1 MGSVINS
8 MLFVVGMGMTGLS
21 TGVLKMASEGEND
34 DKAASKSL
42 NWMKLLV
49 LLSFILMVL
58 YFPVTLIWLGII
70 PFAYR
75 FHALAV
81 LLTAWLV
88 YTVRR
93 KHGLRDLGFRC
104 DNLKGSLFW
113 NGILCAA
120 GGCIMYLTYLA
131 GYLRTSP
138 IAVWLPFY
146 IIYVFI
152 LVPIQELIFRSILFA
167 EMKKIN
173 ISDYRWLIA
182 ISTVSFCF
190 LHIIYK
196 HPTILGITFCSGL
209 MWGIIYNRYPNI
221 WGVSMSHAVL
231 GSMAIAFGLI

>member
-1 MGSVINS
+1 MGSVIKS
-8 MLFVVGMGMTGLS
+8 MLQVVGMEMADFS
-21 TGVLKMASEGEND
+21 TCVLKMTNIEQSD
-34 DKAASKSL
+34 DKAASISL
-42 NWMKLLV
+42 NRTELIA
-49 LLSFILMVL
+49 LSSFMLTVL

-70 PFAYR
+70 PFSYR
-75 FHALAV
+75 FHALAI

-88 YTVRR
+88 YTVMR

-113 NGILCAA
+113 NCILCAV
-120 GGCIMYLTYLA
+120 GGCVIYVTYLA

-138 IAVWLPFY
+138 IAIWPSSY

-152 LVPIQELIFRSILFA
+152 LVPIQELVFRSILFA

-182 ISTVSFCF
+182 VSTVSFCF

-196 HPTILGITFCSGL
+196 HPIILVITFCSGL
-209 MWGIIYNRYPNI
+209 IWGIIYNRYPNI
-221 WGVSMSHAVL
+221 WGVTMSHALL